1 MLLEYSESIPE
12 LSCAR
17 QSIDADFPPS
27 LSVLGRHNGIV
38 YRKQELRELLNL
50 HARAG
55 HHGGDLQ
62 DGTVTMAQGALDL
75 QDKVVRDSMTP
86 ADDVSPILVKGSS
99 PVVEWLTLAMVFV

>member
-1 MLLEYSESIPE
+1 MLLEYSASYTRAF
-12 LSCAR
+12 CTR
-17 QSIDADFPPS
+17 QSIDADFFPS

-86 ADDVSPILVKGSS
+86 ADDVSPT
-99 PVVEWLTLAMVFV
+99 LTKDLLLT